1 MQNKIRGRLNI
12 ALLVYNV
19 YKLVYL
25 FFKSTFPVLRDE
37 NTLYGI
43 PIFHAY
49 AHNINCQL
57 HFNPRYVTGFGLTDG
72 EVYMLNIKSYVILK
86 AQITFPFR
94 EQKDFGVLQMGLCQ

>member
-1 MQNKIRGRLNI
+1 MFMQNKTRGNLHI

-19 YKLVYL
+19 YKLIYL
-25 FFKSTFPVLRDE
+25 FFKSAFPVLKDE

-57 HFNPRYVTGFGLTDG
+57 QFNPRYVAGFGLTDG
-72 EVYMLNIKSYVILK
+72 EVRTI
-86 AQITFPFR
+86 
-94 EQKDFGVLQMGLCQ
+94 G